1 MSGRRSREVD
11 SVSTV
16 RIHWLRHGKI
26 ASHRGNVPLTEEGLA
41 QARERGRALAEDV
54 SPGEVVH
61 FMHAPTL
68 RTQQTVEEVRAS
80 MEKALGSDSGVELL
94 EVREQGAIRNPD
106 IFVAGQ
112 RVEMV
117 SSVKALAEQLSAP
130 PMEPETLA
138 DHPFFSA
145 FLASSDRIG
154 YWVEHPDPPG
164 EDTVAVA
171 RRQMTFATS
180 LLDKQEDRPLR
191 YVFSTHSPV
200 LRAILLCYL
209 GEDPGEP
216 GHLES
221 IDLTLS
227 RGEAPELCFRDRRR
241 ALSGTAAGERAPRR
255 TPYGGQASECEQR
268 A

>member
-1 MSGRRSREVD
+1 LA
-11 SVSTV
+11 TV

-41 QARERGRALAEDV
+41 QARERGRVLAGDI

-68 RTQQTVEEVRAS
+68 RTQQTVEEVRS
-80 MEKALGSDSGVELL
+80 SVEEALGSGSGVELF
-94 EVREQGAIRNPD
+94 EASEQWAIRNPD

-117 SSVKALAEQLSAP
+117 SSVEALEEQLSAP
-130 PMEPETLA
+130 PVDREILA
-138 DHPFFSA
+138 NHPFFSA
-145 FLASSDRIG
+145 FWASSDRIG
-154 YWVEHPDPPG
+154 YWVGHPDPPG

-171 RRQMTFATS
+171 RRQLTFAQS
-180 LLDKQEDRPLR
+180 LPDNQEDRPVR
-191 YVFSTHSPV
+191 YVLATHSPV

-209 GEDPGEP
+209 KEDPGEP
-216 GHLES
+216 QHLEP

-227 RGEAPELCFRDRRR
+227 SGEAPELRFRDRRR
-241 ALSGTAAGERAPRR
+241 ALSGTAVVEGRPR
-255 TPYGGQASECEQR
+255 
-268 A
+268 

>member
-1 MSGRRSREVD
+1 
-11 SVSTV
+11 
-16 RIHWLRHGKI
+16 
-26 ASHRGNVPLTEEGLA
+26 LTEEGLA
-41 QARERGRALAEDV
+41 QARERGRVLAEDI

-80 MEKALGSDSGVELL
+80 MKEALGSDSSVEIL
-94 EVREQGAIRNPD
+94 EVSEQWAIRNPD

-117 SSVKALAEQLSAP
+117 SSIEALAEQLSAP
-130 PMEPETLA
+130 PVDSEALA
-138 DHPFFSA
+138 NHPFFRA
-145 FLASSDRIG
+145 FLASTDRIG

-180 LLDKQEDRPLR
+180 LLDKHEDRLVR
-191 YVFSTHSPV
+191 YILATHSPV

-216 GHLES
+216 GHLEP
-221 IDLTLS
+221 IELTLA

-241 ALSGTAAGERAPRR
+241 TLSNTAVGDSTPRWTVR
-255 TPYGGQASECEQR
+255 TPSK
-268 A
+268 

>member
-1 MSGRRSREVD
+1 MA
-11 SVSTV
+11 TV

-26 ASHRGNVPLTEEGLA
+26 ASHRGNVPLTEEGQA
-41 QARERGRALAEDV
+41 QARERGRVLAEDI
-54 SPGEVVH
+54 SFREIVH

-80 MEKALGSDSGVELL
+80 VEEALGSGSGVELF
-94 EVREQGAIRNPD
+94 EASEQWAIRNPD

-112 RVEMV
+112 RVELV
-117 SSVKALAEQLSAP
+117 SSVEALAEQLSAP
-130 PMEPETLA
+130 SVDPETVA

-154 YWVEHPDPPG
+154 YWVEHTDPPG

-171 RRQMTFATS
+171 RRQMTFAMS
-180 LLDKQEDRPLR
+180 LLDKQEDRPVR
-191 YVFSTHSPV
+191 YVLATHSPV

-209 GEDPGEP
+209 KEDSGEP
-216 GHLES
+216 QHLEP

-227 RGEAPELCFRDRRR
+227 SGEAPELRFRDRRR
-241 ALSGTAAGERAPRR
+241 ALSGTAAVEGTPR
-255 TPYGGQASECEQR
+255 
-268 A
+268 

>member
-1 MSGRRSREVD
+1 M
-11 SVSTV
+11 
-16 RIHWLRHGKI
+16 
-26 ASHRGNVPLTEEGLA
+26 TEEGLA
-41 QARERGRALAEDV
+41 QARERGRVLAGDI

-68 RTQQTVEEVRAS
+68 RTRQTVEEVRAS
-80 MEKALGSDSGVELL
+80 MEEALCSDSGVELL
-94 EVREQGAIRNPD
+94 EVSEQWAIRNPD

-112 RVEMV
+112 RVELV

-130 PMEPETLA
+130 SVNPETVA

-154 YWVEHPDPPG
+154 YWVDHPDPPG

-171 RRQMTFATS
+171 RRQMAYATS
-180 LLDKQEDRPLR
+180 LLDQQEDRPLR
-191 YVFSTHSPV
+191 YVLSTHSPV

-216 GHLES
+216 GYLEP
-221 IDLTLS
+221 IDLILS
-227 RGEAPELCFRDRRR
+227 RGEAPKLCFRDRRR
-241 ALSGTAAGERAPRR
+241 ALSGTTVGEGTPR
-255 TPYGGQASECEQR
+255 
-268 A
+268 

>member
-1 MSGRRSREVD
+1 
-11 SVSTV
+11 VSTV

-41 QARERGRALAEDV
+41 QARERGRALAGDI
-54 SPGEVVH
+54 SRGEVIH

-68 RTQQTVEEVRAS
+68 RTRQTVEEVRVS
-80 MEKALGSDSGVELL
+80 MEEALGSDSSVELR
-94 EVREQGAIRNPD
+94 EVSEQWAIRNPD

-117 SSVKALAEQLSAP
+117 SSVEALAEQLSAP
-130 PMEPETLA
+130 PVDPETLA
-138 DHPFFSA
+138 NHPFFSA

-164 EDTVAVA
+164 EDSVAVA
-171 RRQMTFATS
+171 RRQITFATS

-191 YVFSTHSPV
+191 YVLATHSPV

-216 GHLES
+216 GHLET
-221 IDLTLS
+221 IDLSLS
-227 RGEAPELCFRDRRR
+227 SGTALEIRFRDRRR
-241 ALSGTAAGERAPRR
+241 ALSTTAVGEGTPR
-255 TPYGGQASECEQR
+255 
-268 A
+268 

>member
-1 MSGRRSREVD
+1 M
-11 SVSTV
+11 
-16 RIHWLRHGKI
+16 
-26 ASHRGNVPLTEEGLA
+26 
-41 QARERGRALAEDV
+41 LAEDI

-68 RTQQTVEEVRAS
+68 RTRQTVEEVRAS
-80 MEKALGSDSGVELL
+80 MEETLGSDGGAELL
-94 EVREQGAIRNPD
+94 EVSEQWAIRNPD

-117 SSVKALAEQLSAP
+117 SSVEALAEQLSAP
-130 PMEPETLA
+130 PVDADTLA
-138 DHPFFSA
+138 NHPFFSA

-191 YVFSTHSPV
+191 YVLATHSPV

-216 GHLES
+216 GHLEP
-221 IDLTLS
+221 IDLILS
-227 RGEAPELCFRDRRR
+227 SGDEPELCFRDRRR
-241 ALSGTAAGERAPRR
+241 TLSGTAVGEGTPR
-255 TPYGGQASECEQR
+255 
-268 A
+268 

>member
-1 MSGRRSREVD
+1 
-11 SVSTV
+11 VSTV

-41 QARERGRALAEDV
+41 QARERGRALAGDI
-54 SPGEVVH
+54 SRGEVIH

-68 RTQQTVEEVRAS
+68 RTRQTVEEVRVS
-80 MEKALGSDSGVELL
+80 MEEALGSDSGVELR
-94 EVREQGAIRNPD
+94 EVSEQWAIRNPD

-117 SSVKALAEQLSAP
+117 SSVEALAEQLSAP
-130 PMEPETLA
+130 PVDPETLA
-138 DHPFFSA
+138 NHPFFSA

-171 RRQMTFATS
+171 RRQITFATS

-191 YVFSTHSPV
+191 YVLATHSPV

-216 GHLES
+216 GHLET
-221 IDLTLS
+221 IDLSLS
-227 RGEAPELCFRDRRR
+227 SGTAPEIRFRDRRR
-241 ALSGTAAGERAPRR
+241 ALSATAVGEGTPR
-255 TPYGGQASECEQR
+255 
-268 A
+268 

>member
-1 MSGRRSREVD
+1 M
-11 SVSTV
+11 STV

-41 QARERGRALAEDV
+41 QARERGRLLAEDI

-61 FMHAPTL
+61 FMHAPTV
-68 RTQQTVEEVRAS
+68 RTRQTAEEVRAS
-80 MEKALGSDSGVELL
+80 MEEALGSDSGAELL
-94 EVREQGAIRNPD
+94 EISEQWAIRNPD

-117 SSVKALAEQLSAP
+117 SSAEALAEQLSAP
-130 PMEPETLA
+130 PVDPETLA
-138 DHPFFSA
+138 NHPFFSA
-145 FLASSDRIG
+145 FLTSADRIG
-154 YWVEHPDPPG
+154 YWVKHPDPPG
-164 EDTVAVA
+164 EDMVAVA

-191 YVFSTHSPV
+191 YILATHSPV
-200 LRAILLCYL
+200 LRATLLCYL

-216 GHLES
+216 GHLEP

-227 RGEAPELCFRDRRR
+227 RGEAPELCFRGRRT
-241 ALSGTAAGERAPRR
+241 ALSGTAVGEG
-255 TPYGGQASECEQR
+255 TPQAISGNT
-268 A
+268 

>member
-1 MSGRRSREVD
+1 MP
-11 SVSTV
+11 TV

-41 QARERGRALAEDV
+41 QARERGRVLAGEI
-54 SPGEVVH
+54 SPGEVVR

-68 RTQQTVEEVRAS
+68 RTRQTVEEVRAS
-80 MEKALGSDSGVELL
+80 MEEALGSDSGVELL
-94 EVREQGAIRNPD
+94 EVSEQWAIRNPD

-117 SSVKALAEQLSAP
+117 SSVEALAEQLSAP
-130 PMEPETLA
+130 PVDPKTLA
-138 DHPFFSA
+138 NHPFFSA

-164 EDTVAVA
+164 EGTVAVA

-191 YVFSTHSPV
+191 YVLATHSPV

-221 IDLTLS
+221 IDLILS
-227 RGEAPELCFRDRRR
+227 DSEAPVLCFRDRRR
-241 ALSGTAAGERAPRR
+241 ILSGTAVGEGTLR
-255 TPYGGQASECEQR
+255 
-268 A
+268 

>member
-1 MSGRRSREVD
+1 MF
-11 SVSTV
+11 TV

-41 QARERGRALAEDV
+41 QARERGRVLAGDI
-54 SPGEVVH
+54 SSGEVVH

-68 RTQQTVEEVRAS
+68 RTRQTVEEVRAS
-80 MEKALGSDSGVELL
+80 MEEALGSDSGVELL
-94 EVREQGAIRNPD
+94 EVSEQWAIRNPD

-112 RVEMV
+112 RVELV

-130 PMEPETLA
+130 SVNPETVA

-171 RRQMTFATS
+171 RRQMTFAMS
-180 LLDKQEDRPLR
+180 LLDRPEDRPVC
-191 YVFSTHSPV
+191 YVLSTHSPV
-200 LRAILLCYL
+200 LRAILLCYA

-216 GHLES
+216 GYLEPV
-221 IDLTLS
+221 DLTLS
-227 RGEAPELCFRDRRR
+227 ENKTPELRFRGLRTF
-241 ALSGTAAGERAPRR
+241 LSSTKVGKGMTG
-255 TPYGGQASECEQR
+255 
-268 A
+268 